1 MQQSAAPKASII
13 LATYQ
18 WPEALSLVLSALL
31 TQSEPGFEVM
41 IADDGSDERTK
52 KVIEEYRRRASFR
65 IEHFWQ
71 ENKGFRKCRIL
82 NEAIR
87 AARGD
92 TLIFLDGDCVPHKHF
107 VAQHCTLVDEKH
119 YVAGRRVDLSKEFT
133 AKLSPARI
141 EKGMLNGVATGLF
154 KLFVDS
160 LRKEGSKPF
169 HRAYMVRNPLFRKAF
184 GMERVVDL
192 KGCNFS
198 VRRQDMLAI
207 DGFDESYEGYGRE
220 DTDVE
225 IRLQNLGLKIK
236 SAKNLC
242 LQFHLW
248 HKPRAFTPAN
258 EGLLDEVKT
267 TKRVKA
273 RRGLGAAS

>member
-1 MQQSAAPKASII
+1 MERHSAPKASII

-18 WPEALSLVLSALL
+18 WPEALRLVLSALL
-31 TQSEPGFEVM
+31 TQSEQSFEVM
-41 IADDGSDERTK
+41 IADDGSDARTK
-52 KVIEEYRRRASFR
+52 AAIREYRDRANFR

-87 AARGD
+87 AAKGEV
-92 TLIFLDGDCVPHKHF
+92 LIFLDGDCVPHRHF
-107 VAQHCTLVDEKH
+107 VAQHCALADDKH

-133 AKLSPARI
+133 AKLSPERV

-169 HRAYMVRNPLFRKAF
+169 HRAYMVKNPIFRKAF

-198 VRRQDMLAI
+198 VLRQHMLAI

-248 HKPRAFTPAN
+248 HKPRDFTPAN
-258 EGLLDEVKT
+258 EDLLDEVKT

-273 RRGLGAAS
+273 KRGLGAAS

>member
-1 MQQSAAPKASII
+1 VNNALQNPKPSII

-18 WPEALSLVLSALL
+18 WPEALALVLSALL
-31 TQSEPGFEVM
+31 TQSEKSFEVM

-52 KVIEEYRRRASFR
+52 KVIADYSARAFFP
-65 IEHFWQ
+65 IKHFWQ
-71 ENKGFRKCRIL
+71 ENKGFRKSRIL

-92 TLIFLDGDCVPHKHF
+92 TLIFLDGDCVPHKEF
-107 VAQHCTLVDEKH
+107 VAQHVALQDGKH

-133 AKLSPARI
+133 ARLTPAEI
-141 EKGMLNGVATGLF
+141 EKGALNGLPLGLF
-154 KLFVDS
+154 RLWMDS
-160 LRKEGSKPF
+160 IRKTGSTPF
-169 HRAYMVRNPLFRKAF
+169 HRAYMVKNPLLRKVF
-184 GMERVVDL
+184 GMEKVVDL

-198 VRRQDMLAI
+198 AKREHMLAI

-225 IRLQNLGLKIK
+225 IRLQNLGLKIR

-248 HKPRAFTPAN
+248 HEQRGFTPVN
-258 EGLLDEVKT
+258 EDLLEDVKRT
-267 TKRVKA
+267 RRVKA
-273 RRGLGAAS
+273 KRGLGLS